1 MTTKTCPDC
10 KVELTTIKLFGRG
23 WENPLTGAAI
33 DADLS
38 FYSDAEA
45 DRSLLSGMFKPQ
57 GGVESYLC
65 PSCSRIYLFATQH
78 K

>member
-10 KVELTTIKLFGRG
+10 KIELTRIKLFGRG
-23 WENPLTGAAI
+23 WENPLTRGAI

-38 FYSDAEA
+38 FYTDAEA
-45 DRSLLSGMFKPQ
+45 ERSLLSGMFKPQ
-57 GGVESYLC
+57 GMLESYLC
-65 PSCSRIYLFATQH
+65 QSCGRIFLFAMQE